1 MLAPRRPA
9 ESTFTTPPTVEQSAV
24 WPEFVISNVFRCRLR
39 EDQRGTPS
47 FQHRQWW
54 GQVHSDLNF
63 SFQMFLDAGSEKT
76 SGEHHHSNSD
86 SGGAKCTPD
95 RNLSF
100 LEDDLLPAPP
110 YLTSHNSLEDL
121 LGNQMVGYLYS
132 S

>member
-1 MLAPRRPA
+1 MFFKAGSEKTSGEHLQL
-9 ESTFTTPPTVEQSAV
+9 QSGRN
-24 WPEFVISNVFRCRLR
+24 FSFQMVFRCWLR
-39 EDQRGTPS
+39 EDQRRAPS
-47 FQHRQWW
+47 QHLRQWSKVQS
-54 GQVHSDLNF
+54 GLNL